1 MTLSLKAQIREK
13 LGRQSNQVRQ
23 KGLLPAVLYGKGLGT
38 QNLQIEYNPFV
49 KILREAGYS
58 SLVDLDIADKGA
70 VKVLIQDIQKDP
82 VSDRVIH
89 VDFHQ
94 VNLTE
99 KIEARIALK
108 FIGEAAGVKELHG
121 VLVKNLTE
129 LKVKA
134 LPQDLVSEIEVSIAP
149 LKTFSDIIFIK
160 DVKLPKGIEL
170 MAKPEEIVAKVTEF
184 VEEVETP
191 VVAEA
196 EAVAKVGVVEKK
208 KAEEEGEEGA
218 QAPAAGEK
226 KGLKEA
232 ARGKEAAPA
241 EGGKAQNKK

>member
-1 MTLSLKAQIREK
+1 MNLSLKAEIREK
-13 LGRQSNQVRQ
+13 LGRQSRQVRE
-23 KGLLPAVLYGKGLGT
+23 KGWVPAVLYGKGFDS
-38 QNLQIEYNPFV
+38 QNLEIEYNPFV
-49 KILREAGYS
+49 KVLRQAGYS
-58 SLVDLDIADKGA
+58 SLVDLDISDKGA

-82 VSDRVIH
+82 ISDRVIH

-108 FIGEAAGVKELHG
+108 FIGEAPGVKELHG

-134 LPQDLVSEIEVSIAP
+134 LPQDLASEIEVDISP
-149 LKTFSDIIFIK
+149 LKTFNDYIHVKDI
-160 DVKLPKGIEL
+160 KLPQGIEV
-170 MAKPEEIVAKVTEF
+170 MAKPEEIVVKVIEF

-218 QAPAAGEK
+218 EAVGGEK
-226 KGLKEA
+226 KGAKEA
-232 ARGKEAAPA
+232 ARAKEAAPA
-241 EGGKAQNKK
+241 EGGKAKNKK